1 MNCPYWIGAPM
12 DIGVDRPRSE
22 DIGEPRNVEADLC
35 VGPNPSTSSGQVRVD
50 TEVNPYKSEAD

>member
-12 DIGVDRPRSE
+12 DIG
-22 DIGEPRNVEADLC
+22 EPRNVGADLC